1 MESGKENTPNTGKSG
16 RSLAVRENRIERVM
30 KGEGAGGIDV
40 KLEQASK
47 HRHHQG
53 GIATAWVTLSVS
65 LHTAQRGWP
74 VGGWVARQFLAART
88 VWQPAC
94 LPLTINKL
102 FS

>member
-1 MESGKENTPNTGKSG
+1 
-16 RSLAVRENRIERVM
+16 M

-94 LPLTINKL
+94 LPAAHNQQTLQLTTRLSQLMPRRDLFKQQNKYK
-102 FS
+102 SI